1 MSDDINLEK
10 NSARSVTDVAGIYK
24 DGTYLKNNATWHVGD
39 SPWKARHIA
48 TILKKN
54 GLNPSSVCEVGCGA
68 GEILKQLSNASPNIN
83 FVGYELSP
91 QAFELCKNRESEKV
105 SYRLKNI
112 FDENVFYDCLL
123 CIDVFEHVEDYMGFI
138 KALKPKA
145 NYKIFHIPLDV
156 SVFSILRNSMMNSR
170 KNVGHL
176 HYFTR
181 ETALATLVDCGYE
194 IIEGFYTKALDDFPS
209 KTLKAKMMKLPRK
222 ILYTISPHWAARL
235 SGGYSYLVL
244 TK

>member
-123 CIDVFEHVEDYMGFI
+123 CIDVFEHE
-138 KALKPKA
+138 PKLA
-145 NYKIFHIPLDV
+145 HGLIDLPNIVITPHIASASDET
-156 SVFSILRNSMMNSR
+156 RNKMSEIAAQ
-170 KNVGHL
+170 NVID
-176 HYFTR
+176 F
-181 ETALATLVDCGYE
+181 LAGEVPDNVV
-194 IIEGFYTKALDDFPS
+194 A
-209 KTLKAKMMKLPRK
+209 
-222 ILYTISPHWAARL
+222 
-235 SGGYSYLVL
+235 V
-244 TK
+244 